1 MKLIFVTGGV
11 VSSLG
16 KGIVTASLASLLR
29 SRGIKL
35 KIRKLDPYLNVDPG
49 TMSPYQ
55 HGEVYVTDDGYE
67 TDLDLGH
74 YERFTDITCSK
85 NDSIS
90 SGKIYSS
97 ILSKERK
104 GEYLGSTVQV
114 IPHVTEEIKNF
125 IKKST
130 NKDDVIICE
139 IGGTVGDIES
149 LPFLEAIRQF
159 KNENHLDTLL
169 IHLTLLPYIE
179 TSGEVKTKPTQHS
192 VRELLNSGIQPDII
206 VCRSNKKISKDE
218 IQKISLF
225 CNVPSDSVIPSY
237 DVESIYQVPNLL
249 SKSRLDDLVI
259 KKLHIKSPKK
269 KDLTKWINFEIL
281 ESRIKED
288 INIFII
294 GKYVHLKDSY
304 KSLYEAIYHAGVHNK
319 ANVVIK
325 WLDSETINSKNV
337 SELLKS
343 ACGVLI
349 PGGFGNRG
357 INGKIEAIKFAR
369 EYQIPFLGICLGMQL
384 SIIEF
389 AKNVLK
395 IKNAGSS
402 EFGNYKN
409 NLISLMTE
417 WDFQNK
423 KIIEKIKFCV
433 EHNATNFMAAIGAAI
448 ALDFSQEEF
457 KLIKNFDLKIPHRLE
472 FINTNS
478 DVLVIDDCYNANP
491 SSMKKAID
499 VLSKMG
505 GHKIALIGDMAELGE
520 RSEKYHQD
528 IINYLEEK
536 KIDLI
541 FRIGGRFKNIKTNH
555 ENNFWFPSKESLI
568 ESLKKQL
575 KSNSI
580 ILIKGSR
587 SMKMED
593 MIEDIQNY

>member
-29 SRGIKL
+29 ARGIKL

-74 YERFTDITCSK
+74 YERFTDIKCSK

-90 SGKIYSS
+90 SGKIYST

-114 IPHVTEEIKNF
+114 IPHVTEEIKNS

-159 KNENHLDTLL
+159 KNERQLDTLL

-179 TSGEVKTKPTQHS
+179 TSGEIKTKPTQHS
-192 VRELLNSGIQPDII
+192 VKELLNAGIQPDII
-206 VCRSNKKISKDE
+206 VCRSNKKIKNEE

-225 CNVPSDSVIPSY
+225 CNVPTNAVIPSY
-237 DVESIYQVPNLL
+237 DVGSIYQVPSLL
-249 SKSRLDDLVI
+249 SKSKLDDLVI
-259 KKLHIKSPKK
+259 KSLNIKSTKK
-269 KDLTKWINFEIL
+269 KDLSKWTNFEVL
-281 ESRIKED
+281 ESRAKEEL
-288 INIFII
+288 NIFII

-319 ANVVIK
+319 TNVKIK
-325 WLDSETINSKNV
+325 WIDSETINKKNV
-337 SELLKS
+337 GELLSK
-343 ACGVLI
+343 AAGILI

-357 INGKIEAIKFAR
+357 ISGKIEAIRHAR
-369 EYQIPFLGICLGMQL
+369 ENQIPFLGICLGMQL

-389 AKNVLK
+389 TKNVLK
-395 IKNAGSS
+395 MKNSGSS
-402 EFGNYKN
+402 EFGKN
-409 NLISLMTE
+409 TNNVISLMTE
-417 WDFQNK
+417 WSK
-423 KIIEKIKFCV
+423 KNQKVKRTKENDLGATMRLGSYPCYIKEKSLASKV
-433 EHNATNFMAAIGAAI
+433 YKK
-448 ALDFSQEEF
+448 
-457 KLIKNFDLKIPHRLE
+457 KLIHERHRHRYE
-472 FINTNS
+472 
-478 DVLVIDDCYNANP
+478 VNP
-491 SSMKKAID
+491 
-499 VLSKMG
+499 
-505 GHKIALIGDMAELGE
+505 
-520 RSEKYHQD
+520 KY
-528 IINYLEEK
+528 
-536 KIDLI
+536 
-541 FRIGGRFKNIKTNH
+541 R
-555 ENNFWFPSKESLI
+555 SLI
-568 ESLKKQL
+568 EKKGLVFSGFSKDKKLLEIIENKNHKWFLGVQFHPEL
-575 KSNSI
+575 KSKPFKPHPIFFSFIKNS
-580 ILIKGSR
+580 LINK
-587 SMKMED
+587 
-593 MIEDIQNY
+593 NA

>member
-90 SGKIYSS
+90 SGKIYST
-97 ILSKERK
+97 ILSKERR

-114 IPHVTEEIKNF
+114 IPHVTEEIKKS
-125 IKKST
+125 IKRST

-159 KNENHLDTLL
+159 KNEINLDTLL

-192 VRELLNSGIQPDII
+192 VKELLNSGIQPDII

-225 CNVPSDSVIPSY
+225 CNVPSNAVIPSY
-237 DVESIYQVPNLL
+237 DVSSIYQVPSLL
-249 SKSRLDDLVI
+249 SKSKLDDLVI
-259 KKLHIKSPKK
+259 KKLRIKAPKK
-269 KDLTKWINFEIL
+269 KDLSKWINFEIQ
-281 ESRIKED
+281 ESQAKED
-288 INIFII
+288 LKIFII
-294 GKYVHLKDSY
+294 GKYVNLKDSY
-304 KSLYEAIYHAGVHNK
+304 KSLYEAIYHAGVYNR
-319 ANVVIK
+319 ANVIIK
-325 WLDSETINSKNV
+325 WLDSETINSRNV
-337 SELLKS
+337 KDLLSK
-343 ACGVLI
+343 AAGILI

-357 INGKIEAIKFAR
+357 INGKIEAIRFAR
-369 EYQIPFLGICLGMQL
+369 ENQIPFLGICLGMQL
-384 SIIEF
+384 SIVEF
-389 AKNVLK
+389 ARNVLK
-395 IKNAGSS
+395 IKNSGSS

-409 NLISLMTE
+409 NIVSLMTE
-417 WDFQNK
+417 WNSKNQIGKRTKNNELGATVRLGSYPFYLKPTSLASKIYKKKLINERHRHRYEVNPKFRTSFEKSDMVFSGFSKDKKLLEIVENK
-423 KIIEKIKFCV
+423 KHKWFLAVQFHPELKSKP
-433 EHNATNFMAAIGAAI
+433 
-448 ALDFSQEEF
+448 F
-457 KLIKNFDLKIPHRLE
+457 KPHPIFQSFIKNSLD
-472 FINTNS
+472 
-478 DVLVIDDCYNANP
+478 
-491 SSMKKAID
+491 
-499 VLSKMG
+499 
-505 GHKIALIGDMAELGE
+505 HKNG
-520 RSEKYHQD
+520 
-528 IINYLEEK
+528 
-536 KIDLI
+536 
-541 FRIGGRFKNIKTNH
+541 
-555 ENNFWFPSKESLI
+555 
-568 ESLKKQL
+568 
-575 KSNSI
+575 
-580 ILIKGSR
+580 
-587 SMKMED
+587 
-593 MIEDIQNY
+593 

>member
-130 NKDDVIICE
+130 NRDDVIICE

-159 KNENHLDTLL
+159 KNENYLDTLL

-192 VRELLNSGIQPDII
+192 VKELLNSGIQPDII
-206 VCRSNKKISKDE
+206 VCRSNKKISKEE

-225 CNVPSDSVIPSY
+225 CNVPSNAVIPSY

-249 SKSRLDDLVI
+249 SKSKLDDLVI

-281 ESRIKED
+281 ESRAKED
-288 INIFII
+288 LKIYII

-319 ANVVIK
+319 ANVIIR

-337 SELLKS
+337 SDLLKS
-343 ACGVLI
+343 ASGILI

-369 EYQIPFLGICLGMQL
+369 ENQIPFLGICLGMQL

-395 IKNAGSS
+395 IKNSGSS
-402 EFGNYKN
+402 EFGKYKN
-409 NLISLMTE
+409 NIISLMTE
-417 WDFQNK
+417 WNFQNK
-423 KIIEKIKFCV
+423 KIRRTKDTDLGATMRLGSYPCHIKVNSLASKIYK
-433 EHNATNFMAAIGAAI
+433 
-448 ALDFSQEEF
+448 S
-457 KLIKNFDLKIPHRLE
+457 KLIKERHRHRYE
-472 FINTNS
+472 
-478 DVLVIDDCYNANP
+478 VNP
-491 SSMKKAID
+491 KFR
-499 VLSKMG
+499 LQ
-505 GHKIALIGDMAELGE
+505 L
-520 RSEKYHQD
+520 
-528 IINYLEEK
+528 EK
-536 KIDLI
+536 KGLI
-541 FRIGGRFKNIKTNH
+541 FSGFSKDKKLLEIIENKNHK
-555 ENNFWFPSKESLI
+555 WFLGVQFHPE
-568 ESLKKQL
+568 L
-575 KSNSI
+575 KSKPFKPHPIFLSFIKNS
-580 ILIKGSR
+580 LEYKN
-587 SMKMED
+587 E
-593 MIEDIQNY
+593 

>member
-90 SGKIYSS
+90 SGKIYST
-97 ILSKERK
+97 ILSKERR

-114 IPHVTEEIKNF
+114 IPHVTEEIKKS
-125 IKKST
+125 IKRST

-159 KNENHLDTLL
+159 KNENNLDTLL

-192 VRELLNSGIQPDII
+192 VKELLNSGIQPDVI

-225 CNVPSDSVIPSY
+225 CNVPSNAVIPSY
-237 DVESIYQVPNLL
+237 DVSSIYQVPSLL
-249 SKSRLDDLVI
+249 SKSKLDDLVI
-259 KKLHIKSPKK
+259 KKLRIKPPKK
-269 KDLTKWINFEIL
+269 KDLSKWIDFEIQ
-281 ESRIKED
+281 ESQAKED
-288 INIFII
+288 LKIFII
-294 GKYVHLKDSY
+294 GKYVNLKDSY
-304 KSLYEAIYHAGVHNK
+304 KSLYEAIYHAGVYNR
-319 ANVVIK
+319 ANVIIK
-325 WLDSETINSKNV
+325 WLDSETINSRNV
-337 SELLKS
+337 KDLLNS
-343 ACGVLI
+343 AAGILI

-357 INGKIEAIKFAR
+357 INGKIEAIRFAR
-369 EYQIPFLGICLGMQL
+369 ENQIPFLGICLGMQL

-389 AKNVLK
+389 ARNVLK
-395 IKNAGSS
+395 IKNSGSS
-402 EFGNYKN
+402 EFGSYKN
-409 NLISLMTE
+409 NIISLMTE
-417 WDFQNK
+417 WNSKNQIVKRTKNNDLGATMRLGSYPCYLKPTSLASRIYKKKLINERHRHRYEVNPKFRTSFEKSDMVFSGFSKDKKLLEIVENK
-423 KIIEKIKFCV
+423 KHKWFLAVQFHPELKSKP
-433 EHNATNFMAAIGAAI
+433 
-448 ALDFSQEEF
+448 F
-457 KLIKNFDLKIPHRLE
+457 KPHPIFLSFIKN
-472 FINTNS
+472 S
-478 DVLVIDDCYNANP
+478 LVY
-491 SSMKKAID
+491 
-499 VLSKMG
+499 
-505 GHKIALIGDMAELGE
+505 
-520 RSEKYHQD
+520 
-528 IINYLEEK
+528 
-536 KIDLI
+536 
-541 FRIGGRFKNIKTNH
+541 KN
-555 ENNFWFPSKESLI
+555 
-568 ESLKKQL
+568 
-575 KSNSI
+575 
-580 ILIKGSR
+580 G
-587 SMKMED
+587 
-593 MIEDIQNY
+593 

>member
-29 SRGIKL
+29 SRGVKL

-114 IPHVTEEIKNF
+114 IPHVTEEIKKF

-130 NKDDVIICE
+130 NRDDVIICE

-159 KNENHLDTLL
+159 KNENYLDTLL

-192 VRELLNSGIQPDII
+192 VKELLNSGIQPDVI

-225 CNVPSDSVIPSY
+225 CNVPSNAVIPSY
-237 DVESIYQVPNLL
+237 DVDSIYQVPNLL
-249 SKSRLDDLVI
+249 SKSKLDDLVI
-259 KKLHIKSPKK
+259 KKLHIKPPKK

-281 ESRIKED
+281 ESRAKED
-288 INIFII
+288 VKIYII
-294 GKYVHLKDSY
+294 GKYVNLKDSY
-304 KSLYEAIYHAGVHNK
+304 KSLYEAIYHAGIHNK
-319 ANVVIK
+319 ANVIIK

-343 ACGVLI
+343 ASGILI

-369 EYQIPFLGICLGMQL
+369 ENQIPFLGICLGMQL

-395 IKNAGSS
+395 IKNSGSS
-402 EFGNYKN
+402 EFGNYRN

-417 WDFQNK
+417 WNFKNK
-423 KIIEKIKFCV
+423 KIKRDKDTDLGATMRLGSYPCHIKVNSLASKIYK
-433 EHNATNFMAAIGAAI
+433 
-448 ALDFSQEEF
+448 S
-457 KLIKNFDLKIPHRLE
+457 KLIKERHRHRYE
-472 FINTNS
+472 
-478 DVLVIDDCYNANP
+478 VNP
-491 SSMKKAID
+491 KFRMQ
-499 VLSKMG
+499 L
-505 GHKIALIGDMAELGE
+505 
-520 RSEKYHQD
+520 
-528 IINYLEEK
+528 EK
-536 KIDLI
+536 KGLI
-541 FRIGGRFKNIKTNH
+541 FSGFSKDKKLLEIIENKNHK
-555 ENNFWFPSKESLI
+555 WFLGVQFHPE
-568 ESLKKQL
+568 L
-575 KSNSI
+575 KSKPFKPHPIFLSFIKNS
-580 ILIKGSR
+580 LDHKN
-587 SMKMED
+587 D
-593 MIEDIQNY
+593 

>member
-74 YERFTDITCSK
+74 YERFTDIKCSK

-90 SGKIYSS
+90 SGKIYST

-114 IPHVTEEIKNF
+114 IPHVTEEIKNS

-159 KNENHLDTLL
+159 KNERQLDTLL

-179 TSGEVKTKPTQHS
+179 TSGEIKTKPTQHS
-192 VRELLNSGIQPDII
+192 VKELLNAGIQPDII
-206 VCRSNKKISKDE
+206 VCRSNKKIKYEE

-225 CNVPSDSVIPSY
+225 CNVPTNAVIPSY
-237 DVESIYQVPNLL
+237 DVGSIYQVPSLL
-249 SKSRLDDLVI
+249 SKSKLDDLVI
-259 KKLHIKSPKK
+259 KNLNIKSTKK
-269 KDLTKWINFEIL
+269 KDLSKWTNFEVL
-281 ESRIKED
+281 ESRAKEEL
-288 INIFII
+288 NIFII

-319 ANVVIK
+319 VNVKIK
-325 WLDSETINSKNV
+325 WIDSETINKKNV
-337 SELLKS
+337 DELLIK
-343 ACGVLI
+343 AAGILI

-357 INGKIEAIKFAR
+357 ISGKIEAIRYAR
-369 EYQIPFLGICLGMQL
+369 ENQIPFLGICLGMQL

-389 AKNVLK
+389 TKNVLK
-395 IKNAGSS
+395 MKNSGSS
-402 EFGNYKN
+402 EFGKHTN
-409 NLISLMTE
+409 NVISLMTE
-417 WDFQNK
+417 WSK
-423 KIIEKIKFCV
+423 KNQKVTRTKENELGATMRLGSYPCYIKHKSLASKIYKKKLIHERHRHRYEVNPKYRSSIEKKGLVFSGFSKDKKLLEIIENKNHKWFLGVQFHPELKSKPFKPHPIF
-433 EHNATNFMAAIGAAI
+433 
-448 ALDFSQEEF
+448 FSF
-457 KLIKNFDLKIPHRLE
+457 IKNSLMNK
-472 FINTNS
+472 
-478 DVLVIDDCYNANP
+478 NA
-491 SSMKKAID
+491 
-499 VLSKMG
+499 
-505 GHKIALIGDMAELGE
+505 
-520 RSEKYHQD
+520 
-528 IINYLEEK
+528 
-536 KIDLI
+536 
-541 FRIGGRFKNIKTNH
+541 
-555 ENNFWFPSKESLI
+555 
-568 ESLKKQL
+568 
-575 KSNSI
+575 
-580 ILIKGSR
+580 
-587 SMKMED
+587 
-593 MIEDIQNY
+593 

>member
-29 SRGIKL
+29 ARGIKL

-74 YERFTDITCSK
+74 YERFTDIKCSK

-90 SGKIYSS
+90 SGKIYST

-114 IPHVTEEIKNF
+114 IPHVTEEIKNS

-159 KNENHLDTLL
+159 KNERQLDTLL

-179 TSGEVKTKPTQHS
+179 TSGEIKTKPTQHS
-192 VRELLNSGIQPDII
+192 VKELLNAGIQPDII
-206 VCRSNKKISKDE
+206 VCRSNKKIKNEE

-225 CNVPSDSVIPSY
+225 CNVPTNAVIPSY
-237 DVESIYQVPNLL
+237 DVGSIYQVPLLL
-249 SKSRLDDLVI
+249 SKSKLDDLVI
-259 KKLHIKSPKK
+259 KNLNIKSTKK
-269 KDLTKWINFEIL
+269 KDLSKWTNFEVL
-281 ESRIKED
+281 ESRAKEEL
-288 INIFII
+288 NIFII

-319 ANVVIK
+319 ANVKIK
-325 WLDSETINSKNV
+325 WIDSETINKKNV
-337 SELLKS
+337 GELLNK
-343 ACGVLI
+343 AAGILI

-357 INGKIEAIKFAR
+357 ISGKIEAIRHAR
-369 EYQIPFLGICLGMQL
+369 ENQIPFLGICLGMQL

-389 AKNVLK
+389 TKNVLK
-395 IKNAGSS
+395 MKNSGSS
-402 EFGNYKN
+402 EFGKHKN
-409 NLISLMTE
+409 NVISLMTE
-417 WDFQNK
+417 WSK
-423 KIIEKIKFCV
+423 KNQKVKRTKENDLGATMRLGSYPCYIKEKSLASKVYKKKLIHERHRHRYEVNPKYRSFIEKKGLVFSGFSKDKKLLEIIENKNHKWFLGVQFHPELKSKPFKPHPIF
-433 EHNATNFMAAIGAAI
+433 
-448 ALDFSQEEF
+448 FSF
-457 KLIKNFDLKIPHRLE
+457 IKN
-472 FINTNS
+472 
-478 DVLVIDDCYNANP
+478 
-491 SSMKKAID
+491 
-499 VLSKMG
+499 
-505 GHKIALIGDMAELGE
+505 
-520 RSEKYHQD
+520 
-528 IINYLEEK
+528 
-536 KIDLI
+536 
-541 FRIGGRFKNIKTNH
+541 
-555 ENNFWFPSKESLI
+555 SLI
-568 ESLKKQL
+568 NK
-575 KSNSI
+575 NA
-580 ILIKGSR
+580 
-587 SMKMED
+587 
-593 MIEDIQNY
+593 

>member
-29 SRGIKL
+29 ARGIKL

-74 YERFTDITCSK
+74 YERFTDIKCSK

-90 SGKIYSS
+90 SGKIYST

-114 IPHVTEEIKNF
+114 IPHVTEEIKNS

-159 KNENHLDTLL
+159 KNERQLDTLL

-179 TSGEVKTKPTQHS
+179 TSGEIKTKPTQHS
-192 VRELLNSGIQPDII
+192 VKELLNAGIQPDII
-206 VCRSNKKISKDE
+206 VCRSNKKIKNEE

-225 CNVPSDSVIPSY
+225 CNVPTNAVIPSY
-237 DVESIYQVPNLL
+237 DVGSIYQVPSLL
-249 SKSRLDDLVI
+249 SKSKLDDLVI
-259 KKLHIKSPKK
+259 KSLNIKSTKK
-269 KDLTKWINFEIL
+269 KDLSKWTNFEVL
-281 ESRIKED
+281 ESRAKEEL
-288 INIFII
+288 NIFII

-319 ANVVIK
+319 ANVKIK
-325 WLDSETINSKNV
+325 WIDSETINKKNV
-337 SELLKS
+337 GELLSK
-343 ACGVLI
+343 AAGILI

-357 INGKIEAIKFAR
+357 ISGKIEAIRYAR
-369 EYQIPFLGICLGMQL
+369 ENQIPFLGICLGMQL

-389 AKNVLK
+389 TKNVLK
-395 IKNAGSS
+395 MKNSGSS
-402 EFGNYKN
+402 EFGKHTN
-409 NLISLMTE
+409 NVISLMTE
-417 WDFQNK
+417 WSK
-423 KIIEKIKFCV
+423 KNQKVKRTKENDLGATMRLGSYPCYIKEKSLASKVYKKKLIHERHRHRYEVNPKYRSSIEKKGLVFSGFSKDKKLLEIIENKNHKWFLGVQFHPELKSKPFKPHPIF
-433 EHNATNFMAAIGAAI
+433 
-448 ALDFSQEEF
+448 FSF
-457 KLIKNFDLKIPHRLE
+457 IKN
-472 FINTNS
+472 
-478 DVLVIDDCYNANP
+478 
-491 SSMKKAID
+491 
-499 VLSKMG
+499 
-505 GHKIALIGDMAELGE
+505 
-520 RSEKYHQD
+520 
-528 IINYLEEK
+528 
-536 KIDLI
+536 
-541 FRIGGRFKNIKTNH
+541 
-555 ENNFWFPSKESLI
+555 SLI
-568 ESLKKQL
+568 NK
-575 KSNSI
+575 NA
-580 ILIKGSR
+580 
-587 SMKMED
+587 
-593 MIEDIQNY
+593 

>member
-90 SGKIYSS
+90 SGKIYST
-97 ILSKERK
+97 ILSKERR

-114 IPHVTEEIKNF
+114 IPHVTEEIKKS
-125 IKKST
+125 IKRST

-159 KNENHLDTLL
+159 KNENNLDTLL

-192 VRELLNSGIQPDII
+192 VKELLNSGIQPDVI

-225 CNVPSDSVIPSY
+225 CNVPSNAVIPSY
-237 DVESIYQVPNLL
+237 DVSSIYQVPSLL
-249 SKSRLDDLVI
+249 SKSKLDDLVL
-259 KKLHIKSPKK
+259 KKLRIKPPKK
-269 KDLTKWINFEIL
+269 KDLSKWIDFEIQ
-281 ESRIKED
+281 ESQAKED
-288 INIFII
+288 LKIFII
-294 GKYVHLKDSY
+294 GKYVNLKDSY
-304 KSLYEAIYHAGVHNK
+304 KSLYEAIYHAGVYNR
-319 ANVVIK
+319 ANVIIK
-325 WLDSETINSKNV
+325 WLDSETINSRNV
-337 SELLKS
+337 KDLLNS
-343 ACGVLI
+343 AAGILI

-357 INGKIEAIKFAR
+357 INGKIEAIRFAR
-369 EYQIPFLGICLGMQL
+369 ENQIPFLGICLGMQL

-389 AKNVLK
+389 ARNVLK
-395 IKNAGSS
+395 IKNSGSS
-402 EFGNYKN
+402 EFGSYKN
-409 NLISLMTE
+409 NIISLMTE
-417 WDFQNK
+417 WNSKNQIVKRTKNNDLGATMRLGSYPCYLKPTSLASKIYKKKLINERHRHRYEVNPKFRTSFEKSDMVFSGFSKDKKLLEIVENK
-423 KIIEKIKFCV
+423 KHKWFLAVQFHPELKSKP
-433 EHNATNFMAAIGAAI
+433 
-448 ALDFSQEEF
+448 F
-457 KLIKNFDLKIPHRLE
+457 KPHPIFLSFIKNSL
-472 FINTNS
+472 N
-478 DVLVIDDCYNANP
+478 
-491 SSMKKAID
+491 
-499 VLSKMG
+499 
-505 GHKIALIGDMAELGE
+505 HKNG
-520 RSEKYHQD
+520 
-528 IINYLEEK
+528 
-536 KIDLI
+536 
-541 FRIGGRFKNIKTNH
+541 
-555 ENNFWFPSKESLI
+555 
-568 ESLKKQL
+568 
-575 KSNSI
+575 
-580 ILIKGSR
+580 
-587 SMKMED
+587 
-593 MIEDIQNY
+593 

>member
-74 YERFTDITCSK
+74 YERFTDIKCSK

-90 SGKIYSS
+90 SGKIYST

-114 IPHVTEEIKNF
+114 IPHVTEEIKNS

-159 KNENHLDTLL
+159 KNERQLDTLL

-179 TSGEVKTKPTQHS
+179 TSGEIKTKPTQHS
-192 VRELLNSGIQPDII
+192 VKELLNAGIQPDII
-206 VCRSNKKISKDE
+206 VCRSNKKIKYEE

-225 CNVPSDSVIPSY
+225 CNVPTNAVIPSY
-237 DVESIYQVPNLL
+237 DVGSIYQVLSLL
-249 SKSRLDDLVI
+249 SKSKLDDLVI
-259 KKLHIKSPKK
+259 KNLNIKSTKK
-269 KDLTKWINFEIL
+269 KDLSKWTNFEVL
-281 ESRIKED
+281 ESRAKEEL
-288 INIFII
+288 NIFII

-319 ANVVIK
+319 VNVKIK
-325 WLDSETINSKNV
+325 WIDSETINKKNV
-337 SELLKS
+337 DELLIK
-343 ACGVLI
+343 AAGILI

-357 INGKIEAIKFAR
+357 ISGKIEAIRYAR
-369 EYQIPFLGICLGMQL
+369 ENQIPFLGICLGMQL

-389 AKNVLK
+389 TKNVLK
-395 IKNAGSS
+395 MKNSGSS
-402 EFGNYKN
+402 EFGKHTN
-409 NLISLMTE
+409 NVISLMTE
-417 WDFQNK
+417 WSK
-423 KIIEKIKFCV
+423 KNQKVTRTKENDLGATMRLGSYPCYIKHKSLASKIYKKKLIHERHRHRYEVNPKYRSSIEKKGLVFSGFSKDKKLLEIIENKNHKWFLGVQFHPELKSKPFKPHPIF
-433 EHNATNFMAAIGAAI
+433 
-448 ALDFSQEEF
+448 FSF
-457 KLIKNFDLKIPHRLE
+457 IKNSLMNK
-472 FINTNS
+472 
-478 DVLVIDDCYNANP
+478 NA
-491 SSMKKAID
+491 
-499 VLSKMG
+499 
-505 GHKIALIGDMAELGE
+505 
-520 RSEKYHQD
+520 
-528 IINYLEEK
+528 
-536 KIDLI
+536 
-541 FRIGGRFKNIKTNH
+541 
-555 ENNFWFPSKESLI
+555 
-568 ESLKKQL
+568 
-575 KSNSI
+575 
-580 ILIKGSR
+580 
-587 SMKMED
+587 
-593 MIEDIQNY
+593 

>member
-29 SRGIKL
+29 ARGIKL

-74 YERFTDITCSK
+74 YERFTDIKCSK

-90 SGKIYSS
+90 SGKIYST

-114 IPHVTEEIKNF
+114 IPHVTEEIKNS

-159 KNENHLDTLL
+159 KNERQLDTLL

-179 TSGEVKTKPTQHS
+179 TSGEIKTKPTQHS
-192 VRELLNSGIQPDII
+192 VKELLNAGIQPDII
-206 VCRSNKKISKDE
+206 VCRSNKKIKNEE

-225 CNVPSDSVIPSY
+225 CNVPTNAVIPSY
-237 DVESIYQVPNLL
+237 DVGSIYQVPSLL
-249 SKSRLDDLVI
+249 SKSKLDDLVI
-259 KKLHIKSPKK
+259 KSLNIKSTKK
-269 KDLTKWINFEIL
+269 KDLSKWTNFEVL
-281 ESRIKED
+281 ESRAKEEL
-288 INIFII
+288 NIFII

-319 ANVVIK
+319 TNVKIK
-325 WLDSETINSKNV
+325 WIDSETINKKNV
-337 SELLKS
+337 GELMSK
-343 ACGVLI
+343 AAGILI

-357 INGKIEAIKFAR
+357 ISGKIEAIRHAR
-369 EYQIPFLGICLGMQL
+369 ENQIPFLGICLGMQL

-389 AKNVLK
+389 TKNVLK
-395 IKNAGSS
+395 MKNSGSS
-402 EFGNYKN
+402 EFGKHTN
-409 NLISLMTE
+409 NVISLMTE
-417 WDFQNK
+417 WSK
-423 KIIEKIKFCV
+423 KNQKVKRTKENDLGATMRLGSYPCYIKEKSLASKVYKKKLIHERHRHRYEVNPKYRSFIEKKGLVFSGFSKDKKLLEIIENKNHKWFLGVQFHPELKSKPFKPHPIF
-433 EHNATNFMAAIGAAI
+433 
-448 ALDFSQEEF
+448 FSF
-457 KLIKNFDLKIPHRLE
+457 IKN
-472 FINTNS
+472 
-478 DVLVIDDCYNANP
+478 
-491 SSMKKAID
+491 
-499 VLSKMG
+499 
-505 GHKIALIGDMAELGE
+505 
-520 RSEKYHQD
+520 
-528 IINYLEEK
+528 
-536 KIDLI
+536 
-541 FRIGGRFKNIKTNH
+541 
-555 ENNFWFPSKESLI
+555 SLI
-568 ESLKKQL
+568 NK
-575 KSNSI
+575 NA
-580 ILIKGSR
+580 
-587 SMKMED
+587 
-593 MIEDIQNY
+593 

>member
-90 SGKIYSS
+90 SGKIYST
-97 ILSKERK
+97 IISKERR

-114 IPHVTEEIKNF
+114 IPHVTEEIKKS
-125 IKKST
+125 IKRST

-159 KNENHLDTLL
+159 KNENNLDTLL

-192 VRELLNSGIQPDII
+192 VKELLNSGIQPDVI

-225 CNVPSDSVIPSY
+225 CNVPSNAVIPSY
-237 DVESIYQVPNLL
+237 DVSSIYQVPSLL
-249 SKSRLDDLVI
+249 SKSKLDDLVI
-259 KKLHIKSPKK
+259 KKLRIKPPKK
-269 KDLTKWINFEIL
+269 KDLSKWIDFEIQ
-281 ESRIKED
+281 ESQAKED
-288 INIFII
+288 LKIFII
-294 GKYVHLKDSY
+294 GKYVNLKDSY
-304 KSLYEAIYHAGVHNK
+304 KSLYEAIYHAGVYNR
-319 ANVVIK
+319 ANVIIK
-325 WLDSETINSKNV
+325 WLDSETINSRNV
-337 SELLKS
+337 KDLLNS
-343 ACGVLI
+343 AAGILI

-357 INGKIEAIKFAR
+357 INGKIEAIRFAR
-369 EYQIPFLGICLGMQL
+369 ENQIPFLGICLGMQL

-389 AKNVLK
+389 ARNVLK
-395 IKNAGSS
+395 IKNSGSS
-402 EFGNYKN
+402 EFGSYKN
-409 NLISLMTE
+409 NIISLMTE
-417 WDFQNK
+417 WNSKNQIVKRTKNNDLGATMRLGSYPCYLKPTSLASKIYKKKLINERHRHRYEVNPKFRTSFEKSDMVFSGFSKDKKLLEIVENK
-423 KIIEKIKFCV
+423 KHKWFLAVQFHPELKSKP
-433 EHNATNFMAAIGAAI
+433 
-448 ALDFSQEEF
+448 F
-457 KLIKNFDLKIPHRLE
+457 KPHPIFLSFIKNSL
-472 FINTNS
+472 N
-478 DVLVIDDCYNANP
+478 
-491 SSMKKAID
+491 
-499 VLSKMG
+499 
-505 GHKIALIGDMAELGE
+505 HKNG
-520 RSEKYHQD
+520 
-528 IINYLEEK
+528 
-536 KIDLI
+536 
-541 FRIGGRFKNIKTNH
+541 
-555 ENNFWFPSKESLI
+555 
-568 ESLKKQL
+568 
-575 KSNSI
+575 
-580 ILIKGSR
+580 
-587 SMKMED
+587 
-593 MIEDIQNY
+593 

>member
-29 SRGIKL
+29 SRGIKIR
-35 KIRKLDPYLNVDPG
+35 IRKLDPYLNVDPG

-114 IPHVTEEIKNF
+114 IPHVTEEIKHF

-206 VCRSNKKISKDE
+206 VCRSNKKISKEE

-281 ESRIKED
+281 ESRTKED
-288 INIFII
+288 VNIFII

-369 EYQIPFLGICLGMQL
+369 ENQIPFLGICLGMQL

-423 KIIEKIKFCV
+423 KIKRSKNTDLGATMRLGSYPCHLKINSLASK
-433 EHNATNFMAAIGAAI
+433 IYK
-448 ALDFSQEEF
+448 S
-457 KLIKNFDLKIPHRLE
+457 KLIKERHRHRYE
-472 FINTNS
+472 
-478 DVLVIDDCYNANP
+478 VNP
-491 SSMKKAID
+491 KFRFQ
-499 VLSKMG
+499 L
-505 GHKIALIGDMAELGE
+505 
-520 RSEKYHQD
+520 
-528 IINYLEEK
+528 EK
-536 KIDLI
+536 KGLI
-541 FRIGGRFKNIKTNH
+541 FSGFSKDKKLLEIIENKNHK
-555 ENNFWFPSKESLI
+555 WFLGVQFHPE
-568 ESLKKQL
+568 L
-575 KSNSI
+575 KSKPFKPHPVFLSFIKNS
-580 ILIKGSR
+580 LDYKN
-587 SMKMED
+587 E
-593 MIEDIQNY
+593 

>member
-74 YERFTDITCSK
+74 YERFTDIKCSK

-90 SGKIYSS
+90 SGKIYST

-104 GEYLGSTVQV
+104 GKYLGSTVQV
-114 IPHVTEEIKNF
+114 IPHVTEEIKNS

-159 KNENHLDTLL
+159 KNERQLDTLL

-179 TSGEVKTKPTQHS
+179 TSGEIKTKPTQHS
-192 VRELLNSGIQPDII
+192 VKELLNAGIQPDII
-206 VCRSNKKISKDE
+206 VCRSNKKIKYEE

-225 CNVPSDSVIPSY
+225 CNVPTNAVIPSY
-237 DVESIYQVPNLL
+237 DVGSIYQVPSLL
-249 SKSRLDDLVI
+249 SKSKLDDLVI
-259 KKLHIKSPKK
+259 KNLNIKSTKK
-269 KDLTKWINFEIL
+269 KDLSKWTNFEVL
-281 ESRIKED
+281 ESRAKEEL
-288 INIFII
+288 NIFII

-319 ANVVIK
+319 VNVKIK
-325 WLDSETINSKNV
+325 WIDSETINKKNV
-337 SELLKS
+337 DELLIK
-343 ACGVLI
+343 AAGILI

-357 INGKIEAIKFAR
+357 ISGKIEAIRYAR
-369 EYQIPFLGICLGMQL
+369 ENQIPFLGICLGMQL

-389 AKNVLK
+389 TKNVLK
-395 IKNAGSS
+395 MKNSGSS
-402 EFGNYKN
+402 EFGKHTN
-409 NLISLMTE
+409 NVISLMTE
-417 WDFQNK
+417 WSK
-423 KIIEKIKFCV
+423 KNQKVTRTKENDLGATMRLGSYPCYIKHKSLASKIYKKKLIHERHRHRYEVNPKYRSSIEKKGLVFSGFSKDKKLLEIIENKNHKWFLGVQFHPELKSKPFKPHPIF
-433 EHNATNFMAAIGAAI
+433 
-448 ALDFSQEEF
+448 FSF
-457 KLIKNFDLKIPHRLE
+457 IKNSLMNK
-472 FINTNS
+472 
-478 DVLVIDDCYNANP
+478 NA
-491 SSMKKAID
+491 
-499 VLSKMG
+499 
-505 GHKIALIGDMAELGE
+505 
-520 RSEKYHQD
+520 
-528 IINYLEEK
+528 
-536 KIDLI
+536 
-541 FRIGGRFKNIKTNH
+541 
-555 ENNFWFPSKESLI
+555 
-568 ESLKKQL
+568 
-575 KSNSI
+575 
-580 ILIKGSR
+580 
-587 SMKMED
+587 
-593 MIEDIQNY
+593 

>member
-1 MKLIFVTGGV
+1 VKLIFVTGGV

-423 KIIEKIKFCV
+423 KIKRTKDVDLGATMRLGSYPCHIKDNSLASKIYK
-433 EHNATNFMAAIGAAI
+433 
-448 ALDFSQEEF
+448 S
-457 KLIKNFDLKIPHRLE
+457 KLIKERHRHRYE
-472 FINTNS
+472 
-478 DVLVIDDCYNANP
+478 VNP
-491 SSMKKAID
+491 KFRFQ
-499 VLSKMG
+499 L
-505 GHKIALIGDMAELGE
+505 
-520 RSEKYHQD
+520 
-528 IINYLEEK
+528 EK
-536 KIDLI
+536 KGLI
-541 FRIGGRFKNIKTNH
+541 FSGFSKDKKLLEIIENKNHKWFLGVQFHPELKSKPFKPHPIFLSFIKNSLDFKN
-555 ENNFWFPSKESLI
+555 E
-568 ESLKKQL
+568 
-575 KSNSI
+575 
-580 ILIKGSR
+580 
-587 SMKMED
+587 
-593 MIEDIQNY
+593 

>member
-74 YERFTDITCSK
+74 YERFTDIKCSK

-90 SGKIYSS
+90 SGKIYST

-114 IPHVTEEIKNF
+114 IPHVTEEIKNS

-159 KNENHLDTLL
+159 KNERQLDTLL

-179 TSGEVKTKPTQHS
+179 TSGEIKTKPTQHS
-192 VRELLNSGIQPDII
+192 VKELLNAGIQPDII
-206 VCRSNKKISKDE
+206 VCRSNKKIKYEE

-225 CNVPSDSVIPSY
+225 CNVPTNAVIPSY
-237 DVESIYQVPNLL
+237 DVGSIYQVPHLL
-249 SKSRLDDLVI
+249 SKSKLDDLVI
-259 KKLHIKSPKK
+259 KNLNIKFTKK
-269 KDLTKWINFEIL
+269 KDLSKWTNFEVL
-281 ESRIKED
+281 ESRAKEEL
-288 INIFII
+288 NIFII

-319 ANVVIK
+319 VNVKIK
-325 WLDSETINSKNV
+325 WIDSETINKKNV
-337 SELLKS
+337 DELLIKS
-343 ACGVLI
+343 AGILI

-357 INGKIEAIKFAR
+357 ISGKIEAIRYAR
-369 EYQIPFLGICLGMQL
+369 ENQIPFLGICLGMQL

-389 AKNVLK
+389 TKNVLK
-395 IKNAGSS
+395 MKNSGSS
-402 EFGNYKN
+402 EFGKHTN
-409 NLISLMTE
+409 NVISLMTE
-417 WDFQNK
+417 WSK
-423 KIIEKIKFCV
+423 KNQKVTRTKENDLGATMRLGSYPCYIKHKSLASKIYKKKLIHERHRHRYEVNPKYRSSIEKKGLVFSGFSKDKKLLEIIENKNHKWFLGVQFHPELKSKPFKPHPIF
-433 EHNATNFMAAIGAAI
+433 
-448 ALDFSQEEF
+448 FSF
-457 KLIKNFDLKIPHRLE
+457 IKNSLMNK
-472 FINTNS
+472 
-478 DVLVIDDCYNANP
+478 NA
-491 SSMKKAID
+491 
-499 VLSKMG
+499 
-505 GHKIALIGDMAELGE
+505 
-520 RSEKYHQD
+520 
-528 IINYLEEK
+528 
-536 KIDLI
+536 
-541 FRIGGRFKNIKTNH
+541 
-555 ENNFWFPSKESLI
+555 
-568 ESLKKQL
+568 
-575 KSNSI
+575 
-580 ILIKGSR
+580 
-587 SMKMED
+587 
-593 MIEDIQNY
+593 